1 MFISQSCE
9 SYFYGKRNFSNII
22 KLKIL
27 SWGEYPEYS
36 RWPQCNQKIFY
47 KRKVENQSQQQD
59 TRQQKQEIKVLWRHE
74 LWKSYVNRLSPRK
87 SKN

>member
-36 RWPQCNQKIFY
+36 RWTQCNHKIFY
-47 KRKVENQSQQQD
+47 KRKVENQSQQ
-59 TRQQKQEIKVLWRHE
+59 
-74 LWKSYVNRLSPRK
+74 
-87 SKN
+87 